1 MEERKAP
8 VLYTPETDST
18 NLALRRLA
26 ADGAADGTV
35 FWAARQSAGRGRLG
49 RSFASPEGGLY
60 YSMLL
65 DAAQEPARD
74 LLLTPAA
81 GLAAARAIERVSALR
96 CGIKWPNDLLLGDRK
111 LCGILAEGFTVGARR
126 CLALGIGINVNTER
140 FPPELESVA
149 VSLRQILGRETD
161 LPALARA
168 LTEELD
174 QAVAAARRGDGALL
188 ADYRA
193 RCLTVGRRVT
203 LLQNGGSREAFAL
216 GVNDDFSLAVRLAD
230 GSEESVLS
238 GEVSIR

>member
-8 VLYTPETDST
+8 VLCTPETDST

-74 LLLTPAA
+74 LLL
-81 GLAAARAIERVSALR
+81 S
-96 CGIKWPNDLLLGDRK
+96 DRK

-203 LLQNGGSREAFAL
+203 LLQNGGGREAFAL